1 MPPVRSSNVTIR
13 YAQVALALLPVVA
26 DAAGATAE
34 DIPPQVGRFLARVRF
49 TIAPLTRGAD
59 GATIQIRDPKAI
71 RSAALATAR
80 SDSEQRMLRVL
91 SWLGAVPS
99 RPGRGVPELPEPR
112 DRAAWIDG
120 SNGNVWL
127 ALADGD
133 VAAADEPEAFVAIAT
148 ADLRALSPTPERAD
162 ARRCREAVARAV
174 AERACW
180 RSLAYFESGVLPDGD
195 PRAVFRE
202 RGVVLGDSVPFD
214 DARTREPWFRIA
226 DEFTS
231 TAARAFVDRAV
242 GFSGENGLSV
252 VLRNPP
258 TSSEQL
264 LYPEKYFD
272 PAQHDDPTPVVAI
285 DLIPELGSEWS
296 LYVDTELGEYFSG
309 ALLRATGDP
318 LRALKAARGFDG
330 DAFRVYEH
338 EPTHGLLLH
347 WTIVLDG
354 NPSAA
359 TVRDRS
365 LDAIEFIDSLRKTLE
380 RRYAGSNPRVETHLD
395 DDGVSLNAI
404 EKDGGRA
411 HAFAYRF
418 QDRVEFLLCDEVAL
432 DLETLLADRP

>member
-1 MPPVRSSNVTIR
+1 MLLILPLTAFAADPGPEDVPAPVN
-13 YAQVALALLPVVA
+13 
-26 DAAGATAE
+26 
-34 DIPPQVGRFLARVRF
+34 RFLARVRF
-49 TIAPLTRGAD
+49 SIAPLTRGAE
-59 GATIQIRDPKAI
+59 GARVEIRDSAAI
-71 RSAALATAR
+71 RSTALAAAR
-80 SDSEQRMLRVL
+80 SDSEQRMLHVL

-99 RPGRGVPELPEPR
+99 RPGRGIPELPEPR
-112 DRAAWIDG
+112 ERSAWIDG
-120 SNGNVWL
+120 SGASVWL
-127 ALADGD
+127 ALVDGNL
-133 VAAADEPEAFVAIAT
+133 AAADEPEAFVAVAT
-148 ADLRALSPTPERAD
+148 ADLRALSPTPDRVD

-180 RSLAYFESGVLPDGD
+180 RALAYFESGVLPDGD

-202 RGVVLGDSVPFD
+202 RGAVLGDSVALD
-214 DARTREPWFRIA
+214 DARTREPWFRVH

-231 TAARAFVDRAV
+231 TTARAFVDRAV

-285 DLIPELGSEWS
+285 DLIPELGSDWS

-338 EPTHGLLLH
+338 QPTHGLLLH
-347 WTIVLDG
+347 WTIVLDA

-359 TVRDRS
+359 TVRERS
-365 LDAIEFIDSLRKTLE
+365 LDAVEFIDSLRKTLE

-395 DDGVSLNAI
+395 DDGVGLSAI
-404 EKDGGRA
+404 EKDSGRA